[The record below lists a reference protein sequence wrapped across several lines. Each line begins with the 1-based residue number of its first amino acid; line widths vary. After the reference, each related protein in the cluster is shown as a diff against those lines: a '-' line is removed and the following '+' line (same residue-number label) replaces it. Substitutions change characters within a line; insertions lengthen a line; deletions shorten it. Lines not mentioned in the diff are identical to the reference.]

1 MVELSINFI
10 TRPLVA
16 PINRSF
22 DKATHYFAS
31 KHPGANIAEINHD
44 LKALVFDAASAMLVS
59 AVVLA
64 YFKTI
69 YLTTAIALIVAF
81 YLFRRI
87 IDETMPK
94 ESPRPNPLKDV
105 IGQTKAITE
114 QSGQP
119 TLTEKIKPYF
129 YQGDEIFIGN
139 VILLKLLHHP
149 LPKFLVMLGSRS
161 SV

>member
-10 TRPLVA
+10 TRPLLRQV
-16 PINRSF
+16 NRSF
-22 DKATHYFAS
+22 ERMADCIHS
-31 KHPGANIAEINHD
+31 KHPDANPQEIDHD
-44 LKALVFDAASAMLVS
+44 LKALAFDAASAMLVS

-69 YLTTAIALIVAF
+69 HLAAAVLMIGALC
-81 YLFRRI
+81 LFRRVI
-87 IDETMPK
+87 HEAMPK
-94 ESPRPNPLKDV
+94 ESNRPNPLKDV
-105 IGQTKAITE
+105 IEQTKALTE

-129 YQGDEIFIGN
+129 YHGDEISIGN

-149 LPKFLVMLGSRS
+149 VPKFLEMIRS
-161 SV
+161 

>member
-1 MVELSINFI
+1 MVELSIAFM

-16 PINRSF
+16 PVNRSF
-22 DKATHYFAS
+22 DKATRYIAS
-31 KHPGANIAEINHD
+31 KHPSANTAEINHD

-59 AVVLA
+59 TVVLA

-69 YLTTAIALIVAF
+69 SIATALALIGAL
-81 YLFRRI
+81 YLFRRVV
-87 IDETMPK
+87 DETMPK
-94 ESPRPNPLKDV
+94 AISRPDPLKSV
-105 IGQTKAITE
+105 IEQTKAITE

-149 LPKFLVMLGSRS
+149 FPKFLEMIRS
-161 SV
+161 